1 MKNKEYDVAILGGG
15 FSGLVAAGILKDHDL
30 DILIIDEYNRL
41 GGQYLKTHPILSN
54 SDIERNS
61 LQEIGFRQI
70 ENIEGGRV
78 KIMTRTRVLEINDR
92 RELLLEHDLEQ
103 LFALTP
109 EIILLAA
116 GAREKFVPFKG
127 WTLPG
132 VISTGAVQIMMKGS
146 GVIPAEDMIIGGSGL
161 FLYTVASEVIANGGR
176 VSTIY
181 DENSRMQKMS
191 FTKNLIGQGEK
202 LKEGFGQA
210 ARILF
215 SPTRMRHRHRIVEA
229 RGEDQLEEIS
239 VAKVDRLGAV
249 IPESERVQPCE
260 CLAVGNGFAAN
271 IELGLLAGCSPE
283 YDADKGGW
291 VIATAENFETSVP
304 GVFAAGEIT
313 GVGGALK
320 SITEGKLAAF
330 SILNK
335 LGKIDDSQYADET
348 RSIRKERKRHL
359 QFGSAFNALTHLSP
373 EKIIS
378 IPDDT
383 ILCRCE
389 DITMGQV
396 KDAIAAGC
404 RTPVAVKRAT
414 RTGMGICQG
423 RICTPVLYEII
434 GTITRTPVHE
444 LKPLSVR
451 GPVKAI
457 PLEVLAKPISP
468 LQPDTST
475 VDEV

>member
-1 MKNKEYDVAILGGG
+1 VKNKEYDVAILGGG
-15 FSGLVAAGILKDHDL
+15 LSGLVAAGILKDHDL

-41 GGQYLKTHPILSN
+41 GGQYLKTHPIHSN
-54 SDIERNS
+54 PDTERNS
-61 LQEIGFRQI
+61 LQEIGFQQI

-78 KIMTRTRVLEINDR
+78 KIMTRTRVIEINDR
-92 RELLLEHDLEQ
+92 RELLLEHDLER

-116 GAREKFVPFKG
+116 GARENIVPFKG

-132 VISTGAVQIMMKGS
+132 VISTGAVQIMLKGS

-161 FLYTVASEVIANGGR
+161 FLYTVASEVITNGGR
-176 VSTIY
+176 VSTIF
-181 DENSRMQKMS
+181 DENSRMKKMS

-215 SPTRMRHRHRIVEA
+215 SPTRMRHRYRIVEA
-229 RGEDQLEEIS
+229 RGEDHLEEIS
-239 VAKVDRLGAV
+239 VAKVDRIGAV
-249 IPESERVQPCE
+249 IPGSERVYPCE
-260 CLAVGNGFAAN
+260 CLAVGNGFTAN
-271 IELGLLAGCSPE
+271 IELGLSAGCSPE
-283 YDADKGGW
+283 YDTDKGGW
-291 VIATAENFETSVP
+291 VIAAAENLETSVP

-320 SITEGKLAAF
+320 SVTEGKLAAL

-335 LGKIDDSQYADET
+335 LGKIDDSQYTDET

-359 QFGSAFNALTHLSP
+359 QFGSAFNALTHVSP
-373 EKIIS
+373 EKINSIS
-378 IPDDT
+378 DDT

-389 DITMGQV
+389 DITMGQL
-396 KDAIAAGC
+396 KEAISAGC
-404 RTPVAVKRAT
+404 RTPVAIKRAI

-434 GTITRTPVHE
+434 GALTRTPIHE

-451 GPVKAI
+451 GPVKAV
-457 PLEVLAKPISP
+457 PLEVLAKPISS
-468 LQPDTST
+468 LKPDTSPM
-475 VDEV
+475 DEI

>member
-1 MKNKEYDVAILGGG
+1 VKNKEYDVAIIGGG

-92 RELLLEHDLEQ
+92 RELLLEHDLDQ

-191 FTKNLIGQGEK
+191 FTKNIIGQGEK

-215 SPTRMRHRHRIVEA
+215 SPTRMRHRYRIVEA

-304 GVFAAGEIT
+304 EVFAAGEIT

-335 LGKIDDSQYADET
+335 LGKIDESQYADET

-359 QFGSAFNALTHLSP
+359 QFGSAFNTLTHLSP

-434 GTITRTPVHE
+434 GTITRTPIHE

-468 LQPDTST
+468 LQPDTS
-475 VDEV
+475 

>member
-1 MKNKEYDVAILGGG
+1 MKHKEYDIAILGGG

-30 DILIIDEYNRL
+30 DILLVDEYNRP
-41 GGQYLKTHPILSN
+41 GGQYLKTHPIHSN
-54 SDIERNS
+54 PDIKRNS
-61 LQEIGFRQI
+61 LQEIGLQQI
-70 ENIEGGRV
+70 ENIEDGRV

-92 RELLLEHDLEQ
+92 RELLLEHDLDQ

-132 VISTGAVQIMMKGS
+132 VISTGAVQIMLKGS
-146 GVIPAEDMIIGGSGL
+146 GVIPAEDMVMGGSGL
-161 FLYTVASEVIANGGR
+161 FLYTVASEVITHGGR
-176 VSTIY
+176 VSSIFN
-181 DENSRMQKMS
+181 ENSRMQKMG
-191 FTKNLIGQGEK
+191 FARNLIGQGEK
-202 LKEGFGQA
+202 LKEGLGQA

-215 SPTRMRHRHRIVEA
+215 SSTRVRHRYRIVEA
-229 RGEDQLEEIS
+229 RGVNQLEEIS
-239 VAKVDRLGAV
+239 VAKVDRFGAA
-249 IPESERVQPCE
+249 IPGSEKVYPCE
-260 CLAVGNGFAAN
+260 CLAMGNGFAAN

-283 YDADKGGW
+283 YDTDKGGW

-304 GVFAAGEIT
+304 GVFAAGEVI

-320 SITEGKLAAF
+320 SITEGKLAAL

-335 LGKIDDSQYADET
+335 LGKIDDSQYTDET
-348 RSIRKERKRHL
+348 RFLRKERKRHL
-359 QFGSAFNALTHLSP
+359 KFGSAFNALTHLSP
-373 EKIIS
+373 EKIKSIS
-378 IPDDT
+378 DDT

-396 KDAIAAGC
+396 KGAIAAGC
-404 RTPVAVKRAT
+404 RTPVALKRAT

-434 GTITRTPVHE
+434 GAFTRTPVHE
-444 LKPLSVR
+444 LTPLSVR
-451 GPVKAI
+451 GPVKAV
-457 PLEVLAKPISP
+457 PLDVLAKPISP
-468 LQPDTST
+468 LRPGTSSMDM
-475 VDEV
+475 V

>member
-1 MKNKEYDVAILGGG
+1 VKNKEYDVAIIGGG

-54 SDIERNS
+54 PDIERNS
-61 LQEIGFRQI
+61 FQEIGFRQI

-92 RELLLEHDLEQ
+92 RELLLEHDLDQ

-191 FTKNLIGQGEK
+191 FTKNIIGQGEK

-215 SPTRMRHRHRIVEA
+215 SPTRMRHRYRIVEA

-304 GVFAAGEIT
+304 EVFAAGEIT

-335 LGKIDDSQYADET
+335 LGKIDESQYADET
-348 RSIRKERKRHL
+348 RSIRKV
-359 QFGSAFNALTHLSP
+359 SP
-373 EKIIS
+373 WGR
-378 IPDDT
+378 
-383 ILCRCE
+383 L
-389 DITMGQV
+389 
-396 KDAIAAGC
+396 
-404 RTPVAVKRAT
+404 RTPLPQAVGHRW
-414 RTGMGICQG
+414 
-423 RICTPVLYEII
+423 L
-434 GTITRTPVHE
+434 
-444 LKPLSVR
+444 
-451 GPVKAI
+451 
-457 PLEVLAKPISP
+457 
-468 LQPDTST
+468 
-475 VDEV
+475 